1 MLDMAYNFH
10 LLAAPSG
17 AEQAAK
23 KEPDNSFL
31 ATCQAPHSVC

>member
-1 MLDMAYNFH
+1 MLGIAYNFH

-23 KEPDNSFL
+23 RSLTIAF
-31 ATCQAPHSVC
+31 